1 MCNACIFRGGKINK
15 QQPTPPMTD
24 LGGEESR
31 QTLVAHAGKVNARSL
46 SSEISIHGG
55 NRAKENR
62 ATLCSTAVTGEQ
74 E

>member
-1 MCNACIFRGGKINK
+1 
-15 QQPTPPMTD
+15 MTD

-62 ATLCSTAVTGEQ
+62 ATPCSTAVTGEQ